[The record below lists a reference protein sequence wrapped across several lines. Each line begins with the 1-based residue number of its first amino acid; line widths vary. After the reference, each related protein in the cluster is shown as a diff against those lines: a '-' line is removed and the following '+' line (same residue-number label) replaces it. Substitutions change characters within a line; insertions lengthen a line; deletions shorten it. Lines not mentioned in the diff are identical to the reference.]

1 MTFLE
6 LNAEELTSWRDNQYT
21 KAFFQWLAAEAAAAR
36 DKTVQLVF
44 ECKPESARVQS
55 GIVHALGH
63 VLSVAKRPAP
73 MPEVEEVEHFVDP
86 AEPPPRRWK
95 PTKKES

>member
-6 LNAEELTSWRDNQYT
+6 LNAEELTTWRDSPYT
-21 KAFFQWLAAEAAAAR
+21 KAFFEWLAFESNKAR
-36 DKTVQLVF
+36 DTTVSLVF
-44 ECKPESARVQS
+44 ECKPDMARIQS

-63 VLSVAKRPAP
+63 VLSVATRPAP
-73 MPEVEEVEHFVDP
+73 IPSVPENDTFTDP

-95 PTKKES
+95 RERKEP